1 MEISSIS
8 ENTHGAYAHF
18 LGRAI
23 GMGYL
28 DNPKGIDDEWILSGK
43 YQIDVE
49 GKLIPA
55 KVHLEAP
62 YDQESKRVRM

>member
-1 MEISSIS
+1 
-8 ENTHGAYAHF
+8 
-18 LGRAI
+18 
-23 GMGYL
+23 MGYL

-55 KVHLEAP
+55 KVHLKAP
-62 YDQESKRVRM
+62 YDPESKRVKM